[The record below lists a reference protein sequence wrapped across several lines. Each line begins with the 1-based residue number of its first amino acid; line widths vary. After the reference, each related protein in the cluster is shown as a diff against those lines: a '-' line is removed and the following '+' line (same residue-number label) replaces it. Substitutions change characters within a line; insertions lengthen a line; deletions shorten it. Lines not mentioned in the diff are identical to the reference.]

1 MLHLHYK
8 WSGVLDYGT
17 ALQNNLNVD
26 DTTTTF
32 AGVLNG
38 RYRVYVDP
46 YAATWHH
53 STTLLDTKEHHHTM
67 LVCST
72 AHTFHY
78 KWFVQL
84 GNTLS
89 NQKSVLKLDMVS
101 PQTHSTQEQLQFLLR
116 VRSLSLQ
123 ILTSITEELKSQ
135 TSCNQYNITSVNLRG
150 RKTPLFFD

>member
-1 MLHLHYK
+1 MYK
-8 WSGVLDYGT
+8 RQ

-46 YAATWHH
+46 YAANVAASQYYVAGYKGT
-53 STTLLDTKEHHHTM
+53 SPYDAGM
-67 LVCST
+67 FYCPY
-72 AHTFHY
+72 AFHC

-101 PQTHSTQEQLQFLLR
+101 QPTHSTQEQLQLLLR
-116 VRSLSLQ
+116 VRSPSLQ

>member
-1 MLHLHYK
+1 MVYLITHLLLQTTSMLTTQQLH
-8 WSGVLDYGT
+8 
-17 ALQNNLNVD
+17 
-26 DTTTTF
+26 F
-32 AGVLNG
+32 GVLNG
-38 RYRVYVDP
+38 RYSVCRPICKKHASQYYVVGYKGTSP
-46 YAATWHH
+46 Y
-53 STTLLDTKEHHHTM
+53 D

-72 AHTFHY
+72 AHMYHY

-101 PQTHSTQEQLQFLLR
+101 QPIPHRNSCRILLR

-123 ILTSITEELKSQ
+123 ILTSITEELKLQ

-150 RKTPLFFD
+150 LLTPLFLLSIS